1 MLYKGRTLVVPVN
14 IFDSSWTAG
23 LHVAALEGYL
33 CMVLLKE
40 IIRHKD
46 RWKGGRTFSWS
57 GDTIFKWTMLRLFIV
72 TLLIKYGNE
81 CSFTV

>member
-40 IIRHKD
+40 IIRHK
-46 RWKGGRTFSWS
+46 RQVEGTSHVFLAGRHYFQMDYATFVHGYFAYEIWQ
-57 GDTIFKWTMLRLFIV
+57 
-72 TLLIKYGNE
+72 
-81 CSFTV
+81 